1 MAEEADKISLNW
13 LDRGMEVICKIV
25 LCITCTAMFAILLAN
40 VVLRYTSGSSLAWA
54 GEVPELL
61 FPWFVMAGVVLA
73 TIHNAHIY
81 IGFIVDQVRPGIAVP
96 LAVLRTVVFAGAY
109 GVLVYTAYDLLEIV
123 ADERSPILNV
133 PGSVTYSC
141 LMLGLLLVVISEL
154 SLLFK
159 VLAGLRAPHE
169 VVAYE

>member
-13 LDRGMEVICKIV
+13 LDRAMEVICKIV

-40 VVLRYTSGSSLAWA
+40 VVLRYIAGSSLAWA

-81 IGFIVDQVRPGIAVP
+81 IGFIVDRVRPGIALP
-96 LAVLRTVVFAGAY
+96 LAVLRTVVVAGAY
-109 GVLVYTAYDLLEIV
+109 GVLVYVAYDLLEIV

-154 SLLFK
+154 SLLLK

>member
-1 MAEEADKISLNW
+1 MAEEADKISLSW
-13 LDRGMEVICKIV
+13 LDRAMEVICKIV

-40 VVLRYTSGSSLAWA
+40 VVLRYVAGSSLAWA

-81 IGFIVDQVRPGIAVP
+81 IGFIVDRVRPGIALP
-96 LAVLRTVVFAGAY
+96 LAVLRTVVVAGAY
-109 GVLVYTAYDLLEIV
+109 GVLVYVAYDLLEIV

-154 SLLFK
+154 SLLLK

-169 VVAYE
+169 LAAYE

>member
-61 FPWFVMAGVVLA
+61 FPWFVDGRASCS
-73 TIHNAHIY
+73 
-81 IGFIVDQVRPGIAVP
+81 RPSTTRTSISASSSTRSGPASPSP
-96 LAVLRTVVFAGAY
+96 LAVLRTVVSPAPTPCWSD
-109 GVLVYTAYDLLEIV
+109 VAYDLLPIV
-123 ADERSPILNV
+123 ADERSPILA
-133 PGSVTYSC
+133 C
-141 LMLGLLLVVISEL
+141 
-154 SLLFK
+154 
-159 VLAGLRAPHE
+159 RAPSPIP
-169 VVAYE
+169 ACCSGSSWS

>member
-13 LDRGMEVICKIV
+13 LDRAMEVICKIV

-40 VVLRYTSGSSLAWA
+40 VVLRYIAGSSLAWA

-81 IGFIVDQVRPGIAVP
+81 IGFIVDRVRPGIALP
-96 LAVLRTVVFAGAY
+96 LAVLRTVVVAGAY
-109 GVLVYTAYDLLEIV
+109 GVLVYVAYDLLEIV

-154 SLLFK
+154 SLLLK

-169 VVAYE
+169 LAAYE

>member
-40 VVLRYTSGSSLAWA
+40 VVLRYIAGSSLAWA

-81 IGFIVDQVRPGIAVP
+81 IGFIVDRVRPGIALP
-96 LAVLRTVVFAGAY
+96 LAVLRTVVVAGAY
-109 GVLVYTAYDLLEIV
+109 GVLVYVAYDLLEIV

-154 SLLFK
+154 SLLLK

-169 VVAYE
+169 LAAYE

>member
-13 LDRGMEVICKIV
+13 LDRAMEVICKIV

-40 VVLRYTSGSSLAWA
+40 VVLRYVAGSSLAWA

-81 IGFIVDQVRPGIAVP
+81 IGFIVDRVRPGIALP
-96 LAVLRTVVFAGAY
+96 LAVLRTVVVAGAY
-109 GVLVYTAYDLLEIV
+109 GVLVYVAYDLLEIV

-154 SLLFK
+154 SLLLK

-169 VVAYE
+169 LAAYE